1 MLRISAYMCIHL
13 TLSSGPLAFSYRGIM
28 WGDSIASLLLSGFR
42 RGAGLQRTLIHSDR
56 PPGEGS
62 TGTLCLQKR
71 SPGRG
76 PQSNGEMRTKTK
88 KPLLI
93 FSGVILSDL
102 NCCFWNI
109 FCLCHDLWMR
119 STHVL
124 EGNDD
129 ILSNTQVKEVIH
141 LLLWEYNNY
150 NVKSVL
156 QCWGS
161 VKEWKTALWS
171 SEQVCKFWF
180 LTAGCGPV
188 AAAWN
193 WTRWGSP
200 GRPRSGAAFLPPV
213 APDMQ
218 NLHRPLEQT
227 TNTQQFWQKKQIYIT
242 SGQKHLMCEVM
253 LEDKYRSVGCPHTK
267 VNTDVCYLHVQGHQ
281 RFADTMK
288 IDAKAHGKLLCQFS
302 NLTEILPAGIL
313 QEHLGVELNT
323 NNMTSHLH
331 AIHHHLFK
339 SFHQHW
345 YADSCALQN
354 NDIKLLCLHSCKQG
368 GVITE
373 RKRSVASFYE
383 KGQRRCSK
391 KSATWN
397 TKWFNNYK
405 KLTSVSVISI

>member
-42 RGAGLQRTLIHSDR
+42 REAGLQRTLIHSDR

-109 FCLCHDLWMR
+109 FCLCHDLWMS

-180 LTAGCGPV
+180 LTAGRGPV

-213 APDMQ
+213 APEMQ

-253 LEDKYRSVGCPHTK
+253 SEDKYRWVLAALKPKSTRMCATYMCRAISGLRTRWRSMP
-267 VNTDVCYLHVQGHQ
+267 
-281 RFADTMK
+281 
-288 IDAKAHGKLLCQFS
+288 KL
-302 NLTEILPAGIL
+302 
-313 QEHLGVELNT
+313 
-323 NNMTSHLH
+323 M
-331 AIHHHLFK
+331 
-339 SFHQHW
+339 
-345 YADSCALQN
+345 
-354 NDIKLLCLHSCKQG
+354 
-368 GVITE
+368 
-373 RKRSVASFYE
+373 ASFFA
-383 KGQRRCSK
+383 S
-391 KSATWN
+391 S
-397 TKWFNNYK
+397 
-405 KLTSVSVISI
+405 LISPRSCLLGSSRSISE